1 MALESHGTFLGLSRK
16 ICQSS
21 RFLNNSLQTSF
32 FPFSGPVA
40 CAVDID
46 GYYDPNPAGGLG
58 LELLA
63 TPLRWVDTRPPEP
76 SFPAIYS
83 GEGKKARPS
92 WLLRDHILRFKEHF
106 RMETMFALG
115 RSAIR
120 KERSLWRLLLPLG
133 KLSDFLSFRSLPFLR
148 FLLLLPC
155 LPLPFSLS
163 SLL

>member
-1 MALESHGTFLGLSRK
+1 MEPSLDSHVRSANPLVFSTTHFRRLSFPLVAQSLARLILMDIMIRILQAALDSNFSPLPFVGSILALRSQASQQYTQEKVRRLGLLGCCV
-16 ICQSS
+16 I
-21 RFLNNSLQTSF
+21 
-32 FPFSGPVA
+32 
-40 CAVDID
+40 
-46 GYYDPNPAGGLG
+46 PN
-58 LELLA
+58 
-63 TPLRWVDTRPPEP
+63 
-76 SFPAIYS
+76 
-83 GEGKKARPS
+83 
-92 WLLRDHILRFKEHF
+92 HILRFKEHF